1 MEHVNSEDLSQM
13 TSDRVRQH
21 TGCSINER
29 IDRDTQACIA
39 RFATASR
46 DEITAHIN
54 ELDREWDMERRLQA
68 NASLLALSG
77 VILGATV
84 SKKWLA
90 IPGIVFTFF
99 LQHGLQGWCPP
110 VPVFRRMGA
119 RTAKEINREK
129 YALKAVR
136 GDFASVRTNS
146 LESAESVLGEQ
157 R

>member
-1 MEHVNSEDLSQM
+1 M
-13 TSDRVRQH
+13 
-21 TGCSINER
+21 NER
-29 IDRDTQACIA
+29 IDREAQACIE
-39 RFATASR
+39 RFSAASR
-46 DEITAHIN
+46 DEITSHIN

-90 IPGIVFTFF
+90 VPGVVFAFF

-119 RTAKEINREK
+119 RTAKEIDREK
-129 YALKAVR
+129 YALKALR
-136 GDFASVRTNS
+136 GDFAE
-146 LESAESVLGEQ
+146 LEQNAPD
-157 R
+157 